1 MIPDSVQYLGLFPMI
16 NRNQFWLPAPKHS
29 SVCAQWEKALPCLG
43 KEVQAVMGSDS
54 HKRYSIMNASIF
66 SFKTKFLIAF

>member
-1 MIPDSVQYLGLFPMI
+1 MNDTRFSAVPWALSHDKQKPILAPCPQAQFCVCSV
-16 NRNQFWLPAPKHS
+16 RKS
-29 SVCAQWEKALPCLG
+29 PCLG